1 MREKQ
6 RGGGGVGGKKREKKK
21 KNLNSQRKSE
31 VGNNEFKRQEVF
43 LYGPS
48 KANVVPKL
56 GVLL

>member
-1 MREKQ
+1 MLGE
-6 RGGGGVGGKKREKKK
+6 KREKKK

>member
-1 MREKQ
+1 MLGEK
-6 RGGGGVGGKKREKKK
+6 EKKK
-21 KNLNSQRKSE
+21 KTNLNSQRKSE
-31 VGNNEFKRQEVF
+31 VGNNEFKTQEVF